1 MSETSTTKQ
10 PATQVKRR
18 RFSGIVVSDK
28 GDKTLVVAVERSL
41 RHKLYGKLYK
51 RTRRFHVHDEK
62 NQYKIDDAVEFVEC
76 RPISKLKRWRVL
88 YKNEQE

>member
-10 PATQVKRR
+10 PAVQAQHR

-28 GDKTLVVAVERSL
+28 GDKTLVVAVERTL

-62 NQYKIDDAVEFVEC
+62 NQYTVKDVVEFVEC